1 MYTVIITYADGTVVR
16 RDVFGRIQAYTLYFS
31 AKSSPDVV
39 SVELKGASV

>member
-16 RDVFGRIQAYTLYFS
+16 RDVFGRMQAYTLYFN
-31 AKSSPDVV
+31 AKNSPEVK